1 MPVGSLFRTI
11 ISVVAMLVT
20 ALPSLRAQEQDF
32 GWWYSASVQHRLTGK
47 WEISLAEQV
56 RTNRNLETVDLCFT
70 QLGVQYSLRKNLRAA
85 FSYRFIQR
93 NELEFWSYRH
103 GIYADLAWR
112 KKMKPFTLSVRGRLQ
127 GRAEDLQLSSE
138 SMGPDWFFRTKAGVQ
153 YNTGRRWTPHVSCE
167 SFLLLRSLDTPGR
180 NGDITRFRYEAGIEY
195 EFNRRHAVD
204 VSYMLQHNRSPW
216 LDEYIISTGYAFS
229 F

>member
-1 MPVGSLFRTI
+1 MPCNRILRTSCSAI
-11 ISVVAMLVT
+11 LCVLTVLHA
-20 ALPSLRAQEQDF
+20 ANAQEQDF

-47 WEISLAEQV
+47 WEVSLAEQV

-70 QLGVQYSLRKNLRAA
+70 QLGVQYSIRKNLRAA

-103 GIYADLAWR
+103 GIYADIAWR
-112 KKMKPFTLSVRGRLQ
+112 KKLKPFTLSVRGRLQ
-127 GRAEDLQLSSE
+127 GRAEDLQLGSE
-138 SMGPDWFFRTKAGVQ
+138 SIGPDWFFRTKAGLQ
-153 YNTGRRWTPHVSCE
+153 YSTGRRWTPHASCE
-167 SFLLLRSLDTPGR
+167 SFLLVRSLDSPER

-204 VSYMLQHNRSPW
+204 VSYMLQHNRSPM